1 MSPRGK
7 LMDQLVPEWRPA
19 RYSHRAILRAFVW
32 AALGAMRRS
41 LPTPSRTARLKGEAR

>member
-19 RYSHRAILRAFVW
+19 RYSHRAILWAFVW
-32 AALGAMRRS
+32 AALSALRRPPL
-41 LPTPSRTARLKGEAR
+41 LPASRRA